1 MMNNDLA
8 RKYIFIL
15 YKQNH
20 TKKRTKLSDSLI
32 FYNSVSSLTVMFIDY
47 NSGLF
52 KIFMGEEGKDF
63 KTMEIRMTRKIS

>member
-1 MMNNDLA
+1 
-8 RKYIFIL
+8 
-15 YKQNH
+15 
-20 TKKRTKLSDSLI
+20 
-32 FYNSVSSLTVMFIDY
+32 MFIDY